1 MKTIFSKV
9 KLRPGQIVQLF
20 LLVLLSAVGQML
32 LPSFLA
38 QMISHGVAEGEN
50 RIVWM
55 YAVIMAGVTLFSCV
69 ISFLSV
75 KIASY
80 ISTDFA
86 AQLRTQVFS
95 KVQEFSAAEM
105 DRFGTASL
113 VTRSTSDITNV
124 QNFLTLLLRV
134 GLLAPMMAAAGL
146 VFSAAT
152 GGEVSSVLLV
162 AIPVL
167 LTVLTIII
175 EDKLAGELVIE
186 TALSVENIFMACL
199 NGQIHRDEIVD
210 GITHEKYGFT
220 LADRGNLFVVWLGNG
235 YMEQR
240 EMTQKILEKLGQNQE
255 FSVCVLPIDEWHLF
269 TVIIYGPEKKTIRYP
284 FFKNE
289 VVSRLSGMIRGELV
303 CLWEDVQHLEM
314 LNVSL
319 KNLRM
324 IREWNLFFDRGDLIR
339 REDVES
345 MEIVPLKYPA
355 ELENRLRRSAVISN
369 RKEIIKCYYT
379 LYDLCKRDPHSPS
392 QIKEVLIRFNM
403 AVLNAYKLKREIHSE
418 LQVQKSMQD
427 IAKAMSWGEIR
438 AAVELFFRTLNFQ
451 AEEENEN
458 ADLSPLIQ
466 KALQMVKKEYD
477 QGITLEEMADKLF
490 VSEEYLS
497 SQFKKEIGVGFK
509 EMVRTLQIERIKELL
524 TNTKLKLNQ
533 IAELAGYSDAKYMS
547 RVFKDEVG
555 VLPSEFRKSAHC

>member
-1 MKTIFSKV
+1 M
-9 KLRPGQIVQLF
+9 
-20 LLVLLSAVGQML
+20 
-32 LPSFLA
+32 
-38 QMISHGVAEGEN
+38 
-50 RIVWM
+50 RIVIVDSEETSRE
-55 YAVIMAGVTLFSCV
+55 VIKQAINTVVETHKIKLGCKIVGEAADGRKGCEIIVKERPDLIIMDLELPGKNGLPLLKKIRSEQIHSRVLVITKDNDFDRTRQA
-69 ISFLSV
+69 ISFGVDEYLLKPV
-75 KIASY
+75 K
-80 ISTDFA
+80 
-86 AQLRTQVFS
+86 
-95 KVQEFSAAEM
+95 KVQIAKALQM
-105 DRFGTASL
+105 
-113 VTRSTSDITNV
+113 
-124 QNFLTLLLRV
+124 
-134 GLLAPMMAAAGL
+134 
-146 VFSAAT
+146 
-152 GGEVSSVLLV
+152 
-162 AIPVL
+162 
-167 LTVLTIII
+167 I

>member
-1 MKTIFSKV
+1 M
-9 KLRPGQIVQLF
+9 
-20 LLVLLSAVGQML
+20 
-32 LPSFLA
+32 
-38 QMISHGVAEGEN
+38 
-50 RIVWM
+50 
-55 YAVIMAGVTLFSCV
+55 
-69 ISFLSV
+69 
-75 KIASY
+75 
-80 ISTDFA
+80 
-86 AQLRTQVFS
+86 
-95 KVQEFSAAEM
+95 
-105 DRFGTASL
+105 
-113 VTRSTSDITNV
+113 
-124 QNFLTLLLRV
+124 
-134 GLLAPMMAAAGL
+134 
-146 VFSAAT
+146 
-152 GGEVSSVLLV
+152 
-162 AIPVL
+162 
-167 LTVLTIII
+167 
-175 EDKLAGELVIE
+175 
-186 TALSVENIFMACL
+186 
-199 NGQIHRDEIVD
+199 
-210 GITHEKYGFT
+210 
-220 LADRGNLFVVWLGNG
+220 
-235 YMEQR
+235 
-240 EMTQKILEKLGQNQE
+240 
-255 FSVCVLPIDEWHLF
+255 
-269 TVIIYGPEKKTIRYP
+269 
-284 FFKNE
+284 
-289 VVSRLSGMIRGELV
+289 RL
-303 CLWEDVQHLEM
+303 
-314 LNVSL
+314 
-319 KNLRM
+319 
-324 IREWNLFFDRGDLIR
+324 
-339 REDVES
+339 
-345 MEIVPLKYPA
+345 
-355 ELENRLRRSAVISN
+355 
-369 RKEIIKCYYT
+369 KCYYT